1 MPFRNLR
8 RSGSVMNTTFDPE
21 TKVWSGLHQLPVYNP
36 EASFGQILLAVLRQ
50 NPTKVTQID
59 GDTGREMTREE
70 MRLRAI
76 RAAQNLTSLGYQQG
90 DLVTV
95 ACSNSENL
103 APLVI
108 ALLTIGTPFN
118 TLAPTCGVK
127 EMAHMLKITQPK
139 LVFCDATNHTTVKK
153 AVDLVVEQK
162 PQIYVFEDD
171 SVDQNK
177 AEDLFK
183 ETGTELMYLAPYL
196 GNSREALGIILC
208 SSGTTG
214 PIKGVSL
221 SHAHLITAYGNAVNL
236 ANFGLVFNFSPLY
249 WATGLFLLMH
259 SLINGDPRLITRK
272 AFSEDV
278 FFDLLEKYPIRLI
291 FTPPC
296 YAQLALRH
304 PRAEM
309 TNWSNITIWALGGSL
324 VSEILREE
332 LDKRLPNGRSS
343 NWLGNSEIGGIC
355 VDIRKRKPYSVGQLM
370 ANISA
375 KIVDENGNAMDI
387 GKHGELLLKF
397 REKILGYFKNPEATT
412 EAIDDEGWLRT
423 GDVGYFDDEG
433 FLFLTD
439 RKKDMLKYMNYQV
452 SPWDLEELIGR
463 IEGVEQV
470 CVIGLPAANLDTE
483 LPTAVIQRSNGS
495 NLTEEEVTKT
505 VNDEV
510 ADYRKL
516 RGGVFFVE
524 QFPMTPTGKILRKE
538 VRKIIL
544 DTLKSK
550 E

>member
-1 MPFRNLR
+1 MSFRNIK
-8 RSGSVMNTTFDPE
+8 RSHSVMNATFDPE

-59 GDTGREMTREE
+59 GDTGREMTRGE
-70 MRLRAI
+70 MRIRAI

-95 ACSNSENL
+95 ACANSENL

-118 TLAPTCGVK
+118 TLAPNYGVE
-127 EMAHMLKITQPK
+127 EMVHMLKITQPK
-139 LVFCDATNHTTVKK
+139 LVFCDDTNYATVKK
-153 AVDLVVEQK
+153 AVDLTVEPK
-162 PQIYVFEDD
+162 PQIYVFESN
-171 SVDQNK
+171 SVDLNK

-196 GNSREALGIILC
+196 GNSRETLGIILC

-214 PIKGVSL
+214 PVKGVSL
-221 SHAHLITAYGNAVNL
+221 SHAHLITIYGNAVNL

-272 AFSEDV
+272 PFSEDI

-304 PRAEM
+304 SRAE
-309 TNWSNITIWALGGSL
+309 TANWSNITIWALGGSL
-324 VSEILREE
+324 VSEILRGE
-332 LDKRLPNGRSS
+332 LDKKLPNGRSG

-355 VDIRKRKPYSVGQLM
+355 TDIRKRKPYSVGQLM

-375 KIVDENGNAMDI
+375 KIVDENGNAVDN

-397 REKILGYFKNPEATT
+397 HEKILGYYNNPEATA
-412 EAIDDEGWLRT
+412 EAIDCEGWLRT
-423 GDVGYFDDEG
+423 GDIGYFDNEG

-452 SPWDLEELIGR
+452 SPWDLEELIAK

-470 CVIGLPAANLDTE
+470 CVIGLPAAGLDTE
-483 LPTAVIQRSNGS
+483 LPTAVIQKAVGS
-495 NLTEEEVTKT
+495 SLTEEVVLKT
-505 VNDEV
+505 VNDQV

-516 RGGVFFVE
+516 RGGVFFVKD
-524 QFPMTPTGKILRKE
+524 FPITPTGKVLKKE
-538 VRKIIL
+538 VQKNIL
-544 DTLKSK
+544 SLLKSK
-550 E
+550 K